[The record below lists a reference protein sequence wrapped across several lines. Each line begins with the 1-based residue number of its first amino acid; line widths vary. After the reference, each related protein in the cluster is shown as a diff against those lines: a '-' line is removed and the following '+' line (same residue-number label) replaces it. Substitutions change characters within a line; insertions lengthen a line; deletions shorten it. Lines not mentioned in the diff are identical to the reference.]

1 MAANLPPFVA
11 NNETNQTGSSILPGA
26 VTIQIQNSTKWQK
39 NGLGGERN
47 LTYAGKY
54 NTIDNP
60 HSYCPPHPVCA
71 VSRLHG
77 GSCPVPQGAY
87 EPIMCPAKWYCPKGG
102 MEKIICPAGC
112 YSIETW
118 PWCEMMKSMSF
129 LPLRILVNVDAVLIT
144 LTIFDKL
151 RTRYIKRGTKGPR
164 VNKKALLARGAGRF
178 HGNAYQE
185 LEGNNGFDGN
195 DHQMES
201 RIVSMPRRP
210 TGFEQLGTSEA
221 AFLFQDQ
228 LKQDDG
234 SQKTDLHHFVESLSK
249 CRCATKVGLSVE
261 FQDLASKPPKL
272 NRKIL
277 SEDSG
282 TINGGS
288 LWGVVGASRA
298 GKCNYFVNVLMGK
311 QSNTGGVTK
320 INGVAW
326 EYCQIQKYLGYVP
339 QDDIV
344 LSELTV
350 PEDILHSAR
359 IRLPCTWSDNEIQD
373 HVDILVSCLQ
383 LAHVQDS
390 LDRKRVSVGMEL
402 AAAPMA
408 LFLHE
413 PTSGLDAA
421 AAAASIMSTRKALSR
436 LGMTIVTI
444 IHQPRQE
451 DFESLNSLVLL
462 GQGRMIY
469 CGPQMEMQPHVEGI
483 GFQFPPHSNP
493 ADVMGDTIAGE
504 GRNYKRTGDTSVEGL
519 IQYWSTGQNDS
530 LAPKQDEIRLVSMI
544 ETSSLAQTVKTRGA
558 QWYKQIYFCFTRS
571 FLQQYRMQSPFYFEI
586 GVGALAGFLI
596 GLSQLSQN
604 GQNFRDYAS
613 VPQTPLLVGLAVGLT
628 TSAPG
633 VKIFGEDELVYW
645 REAAAGYKRFGKVLS
660 TFPRMILASFHFTT
674 LFMLLTS
681 PRITYISSFVTNMLH
696 FYCIYGLASDI
707 SMIARR
713 EDGPLLAVMMSL
725 IVGVLNGMS
734 QLLKKIDIARTNLGY
749 HLGEFGKDLLVLFA
763 IGTVYRVLAFLGLRF
778 MWRDRQH

>member
-1 MAANLPPFVA
+1 MVYRA
-11 NNETNQTGSSILPGA
+11 
-26 VTIQIQNSTKWQK
+26 
-39 NGLGGERN
+39 
-47 LTYAGKY
+47 
-54 NTIDNP
+54 
-60 HSYCPPHPVCA
+60 
-71 VSRLHG
+71 
-77 GSCPVPQGAY
+77 
-87 EPIMCPAKWYCPKGG
+87 
-102 MEKIICPAGC
+102 
-112 YSIETW
+112 IETW

-249 CRCATKVGLSVE
+249 CRYATKVGLSVE

-298 GKCNYFVNVLMGK
+298 GKSIQYWRCYKNQWCSMGVL
-311 QSNTGGVTK
+311 SST
-320 INGVAW
+320 
-326 EYCQIQKYLGYVP
+326 IQKYLGYVP

-390 LDRKRVSVGMEL
+390 LRQSSLEDRKRVSVGMEL

-436 LGMTIVTI
+436 L
-444 IHQPRQE
+444 
-451 DFESLNSLVLL
+451 
-462 GQGRMIY
+462 
-469 CGPQMEMQPHVEGI
+469 
-483 GFQFPPHSNP
+483 
-493 ADVMGDTIAGE
+493 DVMGDTIAGE
-504 GRNYKRTGDTSVEGL
+504 GRNYKRPGDTSVEGL

-633 VKIFGEDELVYW
+633 VKIFGEDELFYW

-713 EDGPLLAVMMSL
+713 EDGPLLAIMMSL

-734 QLLKKIDIARTNLGY
+734 PLLKKVRL
-749 HLGEFGKDLLVLFA
+749 
-763 IGTVYRVLAFLGLRF
+763 
-778 MWRDRQH
+778 

>member
-1 MAANLPPFVA
+1 MVYRA
-11 NNETNQTGSSILPGA
+11 
-26 VTIQIQNSTKWQK
+26 
-39 NGLGGERN
+39 
-47 LTYAGKY
+47 
-54 NTIDNP
+54 
-60 HSYCPPHPVCA
+60 
-71 VSRLHG
+71 
-77 GSCPVPQGAY
+77 
-87 EPIMCPAKWYCPKGG
+87 
-102 MEKIICPAGC
+102 
-112 YSIETW
+112 IETW

-249 CRCATKVGLSVE
+249 CRYATKVGLSVE

-288 LWGVVGASRA
+288 LWGV
-298 GKCNYFVNVLMGK
+298 
-311 QSNTGGVTK
+311 
-320 INGVAW
+320 
-326 EYCQIQKYLGYVP
+326 IQKYLGYVP

-373 HVDILVSCLQ
+373 HVDILRQS
-383 LAHVQDS
+383 S
-390 LDRKRVSVGMEL
+390 LEDRKRVSVGMEL

-469 CGPQMEMQPHVEGI
+469 C
-483 GFQFPPHSNP
+483 
-493 ADVMGDTIAGE
+493 DVMGDTIAGE
-504 GRNYKRTGDTSVEGL
+504 GRNYKRPGDTSVEGL

-544 ETSSLAQTVKTRGA
+544 ETSSLAKTVKTRGA

-633 VKIFGEDELVYW
+633 VKIFGEDELFYW

-713 EDGPLLAVMMSL
+713 EDGPLLAIMMSL

-734 QLLKKIDIARTNLGY
+734 PLLKKVRL
-749 HLGEFGKDLLVLFA
+749 
-763 IGTVYRVLAFLGLRF
+763 
-778 MWRDRQH
+778 